1 MLAASA
7 LSGGLIAQ
15 GAEPANKRVARATLV
30 DGAGETVGSVRFE
43 RRGTSRALR
52 VTVGARKLSPG
63 FHGFHVHTVGKCEGP
78 TFMSAGPHLN
88 PAEKSHSGH
97 AGDMPPLLATS
108 GGKAEARFT
117 TDRFSL
123 AALRDADGSAVMVH
137 ALADNHANIP
147 TARYDP
153 DPDAVTLETGDSG
166 AYRVRPCDFIAAL
179 LMEGA
184 RDGEIR
190 DDVAPGELA
199 NYCLH
204 ALSAAGSLPSKAAVR
219 RLVAVTMAG
228 LRRQTPE

>member
-1 MLAASA
+1 MSGKIRNRNVAAALGLTTVVLAASA

-30 DGAGETVGSVRFE
+30 NGAGETVGSVRFE

-88 PAEKSHSGH
+88 PAGKSHSDH

-166 AYRVRPCDFIAAL
+166 ARVACGL
-179 LMEGA
+179 
-184 RDGEIR
+184 
-190 DDVAPGELA
+190 
-199 NYCLH
+199 
-204 ALSAAGSLPSKAAVR
+204 VR
-219 RLVAVTMAG
+219 
-228 LRRQTPE
+228 

>member
-1 MLAASA
+1 VSTLYLAWAA
-7 LSGGLIAQ
+7 A
-15 GAEPANKRVARATLV
+15 
-30 DGAGETVGSVRFE
+30 
-43 RRGTSRALR
+43 
-52 VTVGARKLSPG
+52 VGAVAPSRPDISVTAL
-63 FHGFHVHTVGKCEGP
+63 HVHTVGKCEGP

-88 PAEKSHSGH
+88 PAEKSHSDH

-166 AYRVRPCDFIAAL
+166 ARIACGLVR
-179 LMEGA
+179 
-184 RDGEIR
+184 
-190 DDVAPGELA
+190 
-199 NYCLH
+199 
-204 ALSAAGSLPSKAAVR
+204 
-219 RLVAVTMAG
+219 
-228 LRRQTPE
+228 